1 MYSKILVAID
11 GSECGERGLEEAIGV
26 ARACDAELEIVHVID
41 GGYELAEVRAGLVRE
56 GHKLLAQ
63 AQARAESS
71 QVRSHAILID
81 EILAMGDVG
90 NQIRKIVE
98 DSHAQLVVIG
108 THGRSGIRRMLM
120 GSVAE
125 SLVRHC
131 SVPVLLVR
139 AHKDTE
145 AAS

>member
-11 GSECGERGLEEAIGV
+11 GSQSGARGLEEAIGV
-26 ARACDAELEIVHVID
+26 AQACGAELEIVHVID

-63 AQARAESS
+63 AQARAESR
-71 QVRSHAILID
+71 QVRSQAILID
-81 EILAMGDVG
+81 EILAMSDVG
-90 NQIRKIVE
+90 NQIQKVVE
-98 DSHAQLVVIG
+98 DSHAQLIVVG
-108 THGRSGIRRMLM
+108 THGRSGISRMLM

-139 AHKDTE
+139 VPKNGE